1 MTINYLNAYFSF
13 KDHIFMSVIDCKATI
28 LNQTKQQYESE
39 ENSHLGFYDQC
50 KKFMLSRR
58 PNPID

>member
-1 MTINYLNAYFSF
+1 
-13 KDHIFMSVIDCKATI
+13 MSVIDCKATI